1 VPPALKFLPF
11 EAAEP
16 TMSQISIDQ
25 VLSQIRSIAAQTQ
38 APGIK
43 PAGLTNDAAAASGA
57 GAVSGTGNNFAT
69 LMRSGLEQ
77 ANQTELRANDLADKF
92 ERGVPGVDLP
102 TVMLEANKAN
112 LSFRAVT
119 EVRNRLISAYTDIMN
134 MQM

>member
-1 VPPALKFLPF
+1 
-11 EAAEP
+11 
-16 TMSQISIDQ
+16 MSQISIDQ

-38 APGIK
+38 PAGIK
-43 PAGLTNDAAAASGA
+43 PAALTNDAAAASGT
-57 GAVSGTGNNFAT
+57 GAAAATGNSFAT
-69 LMRSGLEQ
+69 LLRSGLEQ
-77 ANQTELRANDLADKF
+77 VNQTELRANDLADKF

>member
-1 VPPALKFLPF
+1 
-11 EAAEP
+11 
-16 TMSQISIDQ
+16 MSQISIDQ

-38 APGIK
+38 SPGIK
-43 PAGLTNDAAAASGA
+43 PAGLTSDAAAASGTA
-57 GAVSGTGNNFAT
+57 APAATGNSFAT

-112 LSFRAVT
+112 LTFRAVT

>member
-1 VPPALKFLPF
+1 
-11 EAAEP
+11 
-16 TMSQISIDQ
+16 MSQISIDQ

-38 APGIK
+38 APGIR
-43 PAGLTNDAAAASGA
+43 PAALANDAAAASGT
-57 GAVSGTGNNFAT
+57 GAASGTAGSFAT
-69 LMRSGLEQ
+69 LMRGGIEQ
-77 ANQTELRANDLADKF
+77 ANQAELRANDLADKF

-112 LSFRAVT
+112 ISFRAVT

>member
-1 VPPALKFLPF
+1 
-11 EAAEP
+11 
-16 TMSQISIDQ
+16 MSQISIDQ
-25 VLSQIRSIAAQTQ
+25 VLSQIRSIAAQAQ
-38 APGIK
+38 SPGIR
-43 PAGLTNDAAAASGA
+43 PAALTGDAAAASGT
-57 GAVSGTGNNFAT
+57 GAAAATGNSFAT
-69 LMRSGLEQ
+69 LMRSGIEQ

-112 LSFRAVT
+112 ISFRAVT

>member
-1 VPPALKFLPF
+1 
-11 EAAEP
+11 
-16 TMSQISIDQ
+16 MSQISIDQ

-38 APGIK
+38 SPGIR
-43 PAGLTNDAAAASGA
+43 PAELTNEAAAASGT
-57 GAVSGTGNNFAT
+57 GAAAATGNSFAT

-119 EVRNRLISAYTDIMN
+119 EVRNRLITAYTDIMN

>member
-1 VPPALKFLPF
+1 
-11 EAAEP
+11 
-16 TMSQISIDQ
+16 MSQISIDQ
-25 VLSQIRSIAAQTQ
+25 VLSQIRSIAAQAQ
-38 APGIK
+38 SPGIK
-43 PAGLTNDAAAASGA
+43 PAGLANDAAAASGT
-57 GAVSGTGNNFAT
+57 GAATATGNSFAT

-77 ANQTELRANDLADKF
+77 VNQTELRATDLADKF

-134 MQM
+134 MQL

>member
-1 VPPALKFLPF
+1 
-11 EAAEP
+11 
-16 TMSQISIDQ
+16 MSQLQIDQ
-25 VLSQIRSIAAQTQ
+25 VLSQIRSLAVQTQ
-38 APGIK
+38 S
-43 PAGLTNDAAAASGA
+43 AGLRPAALTGDAAAASGTNA
-57 GAVSGTGNNFAT
+57 ASGASNSFAT

-77 ANQTELRANDLADKF
+77 VNQTELRATDLADKF

-134 MQM
+134 MQL

>member
-1 VPPALKFLPF
+1 
-11 EAAEP
+11 
-16 TMSQISIDQ
+16 MSQLQIDQ
-25 VLSQIRSIAAQTQ
+25 VLSQIRSLAAQTQ
-38 APGIK
+38 SAGIR
-43 PAGLTNDAAAASGA
+43 PASLTAGAEAASGTAATSGA
-57 GAVSGTGNNFAT
+57 GGTFAT

-112 LSFRAVT
+112 LTFRAVT

>member
-1 VPPALKFLPF
+1 
-11 EAAEP
+11 
-16 TMSQISIDQ
+16 MSQLQIDQ
-25 VLSQIRSIAAQTQ
+25 VLSQIRSLAAQTHS
-38 APGIK
+38 AGIR
-43 PAGLTNDAAAASGA
+43 PAGLTNDAAAASGTAPAA
-57 GAVSGTGNNFAT
+57 GTAGSFAT

-77 ANQTELRANDLADKF
+77 VNQSELRANDVADKF

-119 EVRNRLISAYTDIMN
+119 EVRNRLITAYTDIMN

>member
-1 VPPALKFLPF
+1 
-11 EAAEP
+11 
-16 TMSQISIDQ
+16 MSQLSIDQ
-25 VLSQIRSIAAQTQ
+25 VLSQIRSLQSQVQSPAIRPAA
-38 APGIK
+38 
-43 PAGLTNDAAAASGA
+43 LTTGAEAASGTAAASG
-57 GAVSGTGNNFAT
+57 TGSTFAT

-77 ANQTELRANDLADKF
+77 VNQTELRANDVADKF

-119 EVRNRLISAYTDIMN
+119 EVRNRLITAYTDIMN

>member
-1 VPPALKFLPF
+1 
-11 EAAEP
+11 
-16 TMSQISIDQ
+16 MSQISIDQ

-38 APGIK
+38 SGGIR
-43 PAGLTNDAAAASGA
+43 PAGLTNEAAAASGT
-57 GAVSGTGNNFAT
+57 GAAAATGNSFAT

-77 ANQTELRANDLADKF
+77 VNQTELRANDLADKF

>member
-1 VPPALKFLPF
+1 
-11 EAAEP
+11 
-16 TMSQISIDQ
+16 MSQLQIDQ
-25 VLSQIRSIAAQTQ
+25 VLSQIRSLAAQTQ
-38 APGIK
+38 PTGIR
-43 PAGLTNDAAAASGA
+43 PAALIDGAAKASGTA
-57 GAVSGTGNNFAT
+57 ATNSTGNSFAT
-69 LMRSGLEQ
+69 LMKSGLEQ

-112 LSFRAVT
+112 LTFRAVT